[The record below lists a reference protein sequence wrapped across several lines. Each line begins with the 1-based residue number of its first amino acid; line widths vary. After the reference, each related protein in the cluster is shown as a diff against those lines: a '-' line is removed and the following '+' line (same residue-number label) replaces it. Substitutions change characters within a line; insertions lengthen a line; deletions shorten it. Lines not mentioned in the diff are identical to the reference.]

1 MSNGNLAHDLNTVS
15 VTDEKAAN
23 VLDKEIA
30 FRTSLAAIRSAAELM
45 RDFPTISA
53 EERKRF
59 VDIVLAEELRL
70 ERMIPALS
78 A

>member
-1 MSNGNLAHDLNTVS
+1 MPRDNIAHDLTDNS
-15 VTDEKAAN
+15 VTDGKAAN

-30 FRTSLAAIRSAAELM
+30 FRTSLAAIRSAAELL
-45 RDFPTISA
+45 RDFPTISE

-59 VDIVLAEELRL
+59 VAIVLDEEKRL

>member
-1 MSNGNLAHDLNTVS
+1 M
-15 VTDEKAAN
+15 
-23 VLDKEIA
+23 DKEIA
-30 FRTSLAAIRSAAELM
+30 FRTSLAAIRSAAELL
-45 RDFPTISA
+45 RDFPTISE

-59 VDIVLAEELRL
+59 VAIVLDEEKRL

>member
-1 MSNGNLAHDLNTVS
+1 MPLDNIAHDLMASS
-15 VTDEKAAN
+15 VMDEKAAN
-23 VLDKEIA
+23 NLEKEIA
-30 FRTSLAAIRSAAELM
+30 FRTSLAAIRSAAELL